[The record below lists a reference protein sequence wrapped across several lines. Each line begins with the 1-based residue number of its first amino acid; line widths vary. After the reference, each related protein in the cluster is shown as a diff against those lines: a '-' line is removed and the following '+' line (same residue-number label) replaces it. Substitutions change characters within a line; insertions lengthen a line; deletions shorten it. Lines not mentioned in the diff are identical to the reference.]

1 MFANI
6 KLWTLIAIAIA
17 IGLIAIAFGIDPEP
31 DNGERS

>member
-17 IGLIAIAFGIDPEP
+17 IGLIAIASGIDPEP
-31 DNGERS
+31 DDGER

>member
-6 KLWTLIAIAIA
+6 KLCTLIAITIA
-17 IGLIAIAFGIDPEP
+17 IGLIAIAYGIDPEP

>member
-6 KLWTLIAIAIA
+6 KLWTLITIAIA

-31 DNGERS
+31 DNGER